1 MDPRRRLRALLAD
14 PGYVIIP
21 GAYDTLTARLVEQ
34 AGFDAVYLTGG
45 GFSRANGF
53 PDMGL
58 LTLPEIVRWIGLTV
72 EAVEIPVVA
81 DADSGY
87 GNAVNVLRTV
97 REFEK
102 SGVAAFH
109 LEDQIV
115 PKKCGHYEGKEVVTV
130 DEMVGKIKAAV
141 DTRQSANFLVFA
153 RTDAIS
159 TDGIDVA
166 IRRSL
171 AYRKAGASG
180 IMVMAPRSVDDL
192 IRFRRDVDGPL
203 MVTIGSW
210 KFQCSVRE
218 LEDIGYNVVMYPLS
232 LMRRAISAMREVL
245 QELRVKGEVD
255 HGPERMISVEALH
268 DLLGLGRIHDIENR
282 YGIRAASG
290 RS

>member
-1 MDPRRRLRALLAD
+1 MASMQELLSKGLVVAPAVGDALGALLVA
-14 PGYVIIP
+14 
-21 GAYDTLTARLVEQ
+21 E
-34 AGFDAVYLTGG
+34 AGFQAVSISGYQVAATLGYPDVGLVTM
-45 GFSRANGF
+45 SEMVERATQIAEVSG
-53 PDMGL
+53 
-58 LTLPEIVRWIGLTV
+58 V
-72 EAVEIPVVA
+72 PVIS
-81 DADSGY
+81 DADTGY
-87 GNAVNVLRTV
+87 GNAVNVTRTV
-97 REFEK
+97 RAFERA
-102 SGVAAFH
+102 GIAAIH
-109 LEDQIV
+109 LEDQIF
-115 PKKCGHYEGKEVVTV
+115 PKKCGAMTGHSLVSEG
-130 DEMVGKIKAAV
+130 EMVGKIKAAV